1 MPTKALQDNKKS
13 TTGEPQDRRPA
24 SAYSDDADPI
34 REITYDGETY
44 TTRPARLVT
53 DIDALEAMRDASS
66 SDNPVIQAGAL
77 ARITRSVLAD
87 DFDRFRADQAAKHGF
102 CSIIAL
108 QEIVEAI
115 SQAEG
120 NSPASP
126 IS

>member
-1 MPTKALQDNKKS
+1 MVKQPQDHKPGRNV
-13 TTGEPQDRRPA
+13 EPQDRRPA

-34 REITYDGETY
+34 REIAYDGETY
-44 TTRPARLVT
+44 TTRPARMVT
-53 DIDALEAMRDASS
+53 DIDALEAMRDAGS

-77 ARITRSVLAD
+77 ARVTRSVLAD

-102 CSIIAL
+102 CSVIAL

-126 IS
+126 TS